1 MNGQNA
7 LIVSI
12 GVLVGFVAGL
22 VASKLTAG
30 SNSNQK
36 VRRKLL
42 SSMGY
47 IITIYEISLSYMTF
61 IDYIINNI

>member
-22 VASKLTAG
+22 VASKMTAG
-30 SNSNQK
+30 SNRNEK
-36 VRRKLL
+36 VRRRLL
-42 SSMGY
+42 
-47 IITIYEISLSYMTF
+47 E
-61 IDYIINNI
+61 DY

>member
-22 VASKLTAG
+22 VASKMTAG
-30 SNSNQK
+30 NNSNEK
-36 VRRKLL
+36 VR
-42 SSMGY
+42 
-47 IITIYEISLSYMTF
+47 TSYMDHILWSVLYGF
-61 IDYIINNI
+61 IIYTI

>member
-22 VASKLTAG
+22 VASKMTAG
-30 SNSNQK
+30 SNKNEK
-36 VRRKLL
+36 VCRRLL
-42 SSMGY
+42 SSLGY
-47 IITIYEISLSYMTF
+47 IITIYEISLSYMNL
-61 IDYIINNI
+61 IIYKL